1 MNKVLFSTTWGP
13 FHEQFFNT
21 SPIDIMNQ
29 RFSRGCD
36 IFSMNGHLHMNWAH
50 LIAQNIDRP
59 SVFLEYPRRG
69 DFLEEVDKGYEY
81 VGLSAFH
88 NQVDDLV
95 EMCRAVRARA
105 PASKI
110 VLGGFGAV
118 GLEATKT
125 REELGALCDHLCHEE
140 GTRFF
145 RRILGEDPERPMFHS
160 HLPKWGYSLP
170 MLNPHPIGCIPV
182 VVGSLGCPNACD
194 FCGTTEMFQ
203 HRRVEI
209 MSPEQV
215 HREFQRVWR
224 EDPNTLQFALLEEDS
239 FQNVEYIRE
248 LGRLLRE
255 DTEFGLG
262 YFNFYCLSAIRSMSQ
277 WSFEDMALTGC
288 STVFVGVESKFA
300 GDHGYGKKEGLSQ
313 KEMFDGLHRV
323 GITTTGAWMVGFDF
337 QTRENIDEDLQ
348 DFIDL
353 YPSLQQLTRVCPFPP
368 TPMWKVM
375 KDEGR
380 IRDDFKWEE
389 VSFYGGGGMVLSNFY
404 EHEIMEII
412 ERGYRLL
419 YETHGACIARMLHV
433 SLMGYEYCM
442 ENRHRNKYLEDRSL
456 YHRRLA
462 YAFFPILKALEIYAP
477 NSTVRKKM
485 KDLRRMYIRLLGR
498 PTEFQT
504 MLEKAFTLRSGV
516 AKLHDF
522 LHPADN
528 RLTEEAFKKYIYEKP
543 APAYPECPYRVVY
556 PHRTRGFSLN
566 RQARATLRKALTGV
580 ESVSRL
586 VGRSRPVRPDEGV
599 PLGSF
604 GMFL

>member
-1 MNKVLFSTTWGP
+1 MNEVLLSTTWGP

-21 SPIDIMNQ
+21 SPIDVMNQ

-36 IFSMNGHLHMNWAH
+36 IFSLNGHLHMNWAH

-59 SVFLEYPRRG
+59 SVFLEYPKKE

-81 VGLSAFH
+81 VALSAFH

-95 EMCRAVRARA
+95 EMCRVVRARA

-110 VLGGFGAV
+110 VLGGFGAA
-118 GLEATKT
+118 GLEAT
-125 REELGALCDHLCHEE
+125 RSAEELSTLCDHLCHEE

-145 RRILGEDPERPMFHS
+145 RRLLGEDPDRPMFHS
-160 HLPKWGYSLP
+160 HLPKWGYSLA
-170 MLNPHPIGCIPV
+170 MMNRHPRGNVPV

-203 HRRVEI
+203 HRRLEI

-215 HREFQRVWR
+215 YKEFQRSWR
-224 EDPNTLQFALLEEDS
+224 EDPNTLQFVLLEEDS

-262 YFNFYCLSAIRSMSQ
+262 YYNFYCLASNRSMSQ
-277 WSFEDMALTGC
+277 WTFEDMALTGC

-300 GDHGYGKKEGLSQ
+300 HDHGYEKKEGLCH

-323 GITTTGAWMVGFDF
+323 GIATTGAWMVGFDF
-337 QTRENIDEDLQ
+337 QTRENIEEDLQ

-353 YPSLQQLTRVCPFPP
+353 APTLQQLTRVCPFPP
-368 TPMWKVM
+368 TPLWRML

-380 IRDDFKWEE
+380 IREDVKWEDI
-389 VSFYGGGGMVLSNFY
+389 SFYGGGGMVLSNFY
-404 EHEIMEII
+404 EHEISEII

-419 YETHGACIARMLHV
+419 YETHGASIARTLHV
-433 SLMGYEYCM
+433 NLMGYEYCM
-442 ENRHRNKYLEDRSL
+442 ENRHRNKYLEDRAF
-456 YHRRLA
+456 YNKRLA
-462 YAFFPILKALEIYAP
+462 YGIFPMLKALEIYAP

-485 KDLRRMYIRLLGR
+485 KDLRRMYIRLLGE
-498 PTEFQT
+498 PNGFQT
-504 MLEKAFTLRSGV
+504 MIERALTLRSGV
-516 AKLHDF
+516 AKLTDV
-522 LHPADN
+522 LYPADN
-528 RLTEEAFKKYIYEKP
+528 SLVEEAFKKYTYKKP
-543 APAYPECPYRVVY
+543 APAYPECPYSVAY
-556 PHRTRGFSLN
+556 PHRTRKFSLN
-566 RQARATLRKALTGV
+566 LQAKANLRRAITGAV
-580 ESVSRL
+580 SVSRL
-586 VGRSRPVRPDEGV
+586 VGRSRQGRPEEGM
-599 PLGSF
+599 PLGAF

>member
-1 MNKVLFSTTWGP
+1 MNEVLFSTTWGP
-13 FHEQFFNT
+13 LHEQFFNT
-21 SPIDIMNQ
+21 SPIDVMNQ

-36 IFSMNGHLHMNWAH
+36 IFSLNGHLHMNWAH

-59 SVFLEYPRRG
+59 SVFLEYPG
-69 DFLEEVDKGYEY
+69 KEDFLEEVDKGYEY
-81 VGLSAFH
+81 VALSAFH
-88 NQVDDLV
+88 NQVDDLM

-118 GLEATKT
+118 GLEATRSK
-125 REELGALCDHLCHEE
+125 EDLSELCDHLCHEE

-145 RRILGEDPERPMFHS
+145 RRLLGEDADRPMFHS

-170 MLNPHPIGCIPV
+170 MVNRHPRGNVPV
-182 VVGSLGCPNACD
+182 VVGSVGCPNACD

-203 HRRVEI
+203 HRRLEI

-215 HREFQRVWR
+215 YVEFQRAWR
-224 EDPNTLQFALLEEDS
+224 EDPNTLQFVLLEEDS

-262 YFNFYCLSAIRSMSQ
+262 YYNFYCLASNRSMSQ
-277 WSFEDMALTGC
+277 WTFEDMALTGC

-300 GDHGYGKKEGLSQ
+300 QDHGYEKKEGLCH
-313 KEMFDGLHRV
+313 KDMFDGLHRV
-323 GITTTGAWMVGFDF
+323 GIATTGAWMVGFDF
-337 QTRENIDEDLQ
+337 QTRENIEEDLQ

-353 YPSLQQLTRVCPFPP
+353 VPTLQQLTRVCPFPP
-368 TPMWKVM
+368 TPLWKM
-375 KDEGR
+375 LKDEGR

-404 EHEIMEII
+404 EHEIGEII
-412 ERGYRLL
+412 ERGYKLL
-419 YETHGACIARMLHV
+419 YETHGASIARTLHV
-433 SLMGYEYCM
+433 NLMGYEYCM
-442 ENRHRNKYLEDRSL
+442 ENRHRNKYLEDRAF

-462 YAFFPILKALEIYAP
+462 YGIFPLLKALEIYAP

-485 KDLRRMYIRLLGR
+485 KDLRRTYIRLLGE
-498 PTEFQT
+498 PNGFQT
-504 MLEKAFTLRSGV
+504 MMERALTLRSGV
-516 AKLHDF
+516 AKLTDV
-522 LHPADN
+522 LYPADN
-528 RLTEEAFKKYIYEKP
+528 SLVEEAFKKYFYKKP
-543 APAYPECPYRVVY
+543 APAYPECPYSVAY
-556 PHRTRGFSLN
+556 PHRTRRFSLN
-566 RQARATLRKALTGV
+566 LQAKANLRKALTGAV
-580 ESVSRL
+580 RVSRL
-586 VGRSRPVRPDEGV
+586 VGPSRPNRPKEDM

>member
-1 MNKVLFSTTWGP
+1 MNEILLSTTWGP

-21 SPIDIMNQ
+21 SPIDVMNQ

-36 IFSMNGHLHMNWAH
+36 IFSLNGHLHMNWAH

-59 SVFLEYPRRG
+59 SVFLEYPEKE

-81 VGLSAFH
+81 VALSAFH

-110 VLGGFGAV
+110 VLGGFGAA
-118 GLEATKT
+118 GLEATRSK
-125 REELGALCDHLCHEE
+125 EDLSELCDHLCHEE

-145 RRILGEDPERPMFHS
+145 RRVLGEDPDRPMFHS
-160 HLPKWGYSLP
+160 HLPKWGYSLQ
-170 MLNPHPIGCIPV
+170 MMNRHPRGNVPV
-182 VVGSLGCPNACD
+182 VVGSVGCPNACD

-203 HRRVEI
+203 HRRLEI

-215 HREFQRVWR
+215 YMEFQRAWR
-224 EDPNTLQFALLEEDS
+224 EDPNTLQFVLLEEDS

-255 DTEFGLG
+255 DAEFGLG
-262 YFNFYCLSAIRSMSQ
+262 YYNFYCLASNRSMSQ
-277 WSFEDMALTGC
+277 WTFEDMALTGC

-300 GDHGYGKKEGLSQ
+300 QDHGYEKKEGLCH
-313 KEMFDGLHRV
+313 KDVFDGLHRV
-323 GITTTGAWMVGFDF
+323 GIATTGAWMVGFDF

-353 YPSLQQLTRVCPFPP
+353 TPTFQQLTRVCPFPP
-368 TPMWKVM
+368 TPLWKM
-375 KDEGR
+375 LKDEGR
-380 IRDDFKWEE
+380 IREDVKWEDI
-389 VSFYGGGGMVLSNFY
+389 SFYGGGGMVLSNFY
-404 EHEIMEII
+404 EHEIGEII

-419 YETHGACIARMLHV
+419 YETHGACIARTLHV
-433 SLMGYEYCM
+433 NLMGYEYCM
-442 ENRHRNKYLEDRSL
+442 ENRHRNKYLEDRAF

-462 YAFFPILKALEIYAP
+462 YSFFPMLKAMEIYAP

-485 KDLRRMYIRLLGR
+485 KDLRRMYIHLLGE
-498 PTEFQT
+498 PNGFQT
-504 MLEKAFTLRSGV
+504 MMERALTLRSGV
-516 AKLHDF
+516 AKLTDV
-522 LHPADN
+522 LYPADN
-528 RLTEEAFKKYIYEKP
+528 SLVEEAFKKYIYKKP
-543 APAYPECPYRVVY
+543 EPAYPECPYSVAY
-556 PHRTRGFSLN
+556 PHRTRRFSLN
-566 RQARATLRKALTGV
+566 MQAKANLRRAITGA
-580 ESVSRL
+580 ERVSKL
-586 VGRSRPVRPDEGV
+586 ASRSRQDRPEEGM